1 VSRGRRPPGF
11 IPGYMTEDLEMREI
25 SGPPRYTSRTDKP
38 VEHITLATKEG
49 ELIGYIYANDE
60 DEAAGW
66 QAVAG
71 ASPDA
76 QNLAA
81 PWMRMLRDAK
91 KRGLK
96 PSAAF
101 DEMLRATHPNSH
113 IVRDSRRTSASLDAL
128 KQLASL
134 PDLQA

>member
-1 VSRGRRPPGF
+1 MSRGRRPPGF

>member
-1 VSRGRRPPGF
+1 
-11 IPGYMTEDLEMREI
+11 
-25 SGPPRYTSRTDKP
+25 
-38 VEHITLATKEG
+38 
-49 ELIGYIYANDE
+49 
-60 DEAAGW
+60 
-66 QAVAG
+66 
-71 ASPDA
+71 
-76 QNLAA
+76 
-81 PWMRMLRDAK
+81 MRMLRDAK

-134 PDLQA
+134 PDL

>member
-134 PDLQA
+134 PDL

>member
-1 VSRGRRPPGF
+1 
-11 IPGYMTEDLEMREI
+11 MTEDLELREI

-49 ELIGYIYANDE
+49 GIIGYIYANDE